1 MAWRFLTSGE
11 SHGRGLL
18 VVVDGLPA
26 GLSISRDD
34 LTGVM
39 ARRRRGF
46 GRGGRKN
53 VERDELTL
61 WGGIRNGLTTG
72 GPVGISI
79 DNAEWEHWD
88 GVMNPWSTSPAADR
102 EKAVTTPRPGHAD
115 LPGSIKFG
123 VENMRNILER
133 ASARTTAPRTLAGAL
148 AALVLKELG
157 VTVRSAVESIGGV
170 AAVLPAGDDE
180 WHRAALSELGVA
192 REEDEPA
199 LKARITAA
207 AEEETSLGGTFV
219 VSVTGLPAGIGSFTE
234 WDGRLDGRLAG
245 ALMAI
250 PAVKGVEFGDGFRSA
265 GLPGRDV
272 HDPIFVED
280 GQWTR
285 KTNHA
290 GGIEG
295 GMSTGQEI
303 FIRAAMKPIPTMR
316 KGLLSFDTAS
326 GKPSA
331 AHSERSDVCAVPAAC
346 VVAEAMTAWIVGSMA
361 AEQFGSD
368 RLQDLKERFEAY
380 RKHAERWNLHDCM
393 PS

>member
-88 GVMNPWSTSPAADR
+88 GVMNPWSISPAADR
-102 EKAVTTPRPGHAD
+102 EKAVTAPRPGHAD

-133 ASARTTAPRTLAGAL
+133 ASARTTAPRTLAGAM

-180 WHRAALSELGVA
+180 WRRAALSELGVA

-207 AEEETSLGGTFV
+207 AEEETSLG
-219 VSVTGLPAGIGSFTE
+219 
-234 WDGRLDGRLAG
+234 
-245 ALMAI
+245 
-250 PAVKGVEFGDGFRSA
+250 
-265 GLPGRDV
+265 
-272 HDPIFVED
+272 
-280 GQWTR
+280 
-285 KTNHA
+285 
-290 GGIEG
+290 
-295 GMSTGQEI
+295 
-303 FIRAAMKPIPTMR
+303 
-316 KGLLSFDTAS
+316 
-326 GKPSA
+326 
-331 AHSERSDVCAVPAAC
+331 
-346 VVAEAMTAWIVGSMA
+346 
-361 AEQFGSD
+361 
-368 RLQDLKERFEAY
+368 
-380 RKHAERWNLHDCM
+380 
-393 PS
+393 

>member
-88 GVMNPWSTSPAADR
+88 GVMNPWSISPAADR
-102 EKAVTTPRPGHAD
+102 EKAVTAPRPGHAD

-133 ASARTTAPRTLAGAL
+133 ASARTTAPRTLAGAM

-170 AAVLPAGDDE
+170 AAALPAGDDE
-180 WHRAALSELGVA
+180 WQRAALSELGVA

-207 AEEETSLGGTFV
+207 AEEETSLGGPFV

-250 PAVKGVEFGDGFRSA
+250 PAVKGVEVGDGFRSA

-272 HDPIFVED
+272 HDPIFVEER
-280 GQWTR
+280 QWTR

-290 GGIEG
+290 GA
-295 GMSTGQEI
+295 SK
-303 FIRAAMKPIPTMR
+303 AA
-316 KGLLSFDTAS
+316 
-326 GKPSA
+326 
-331 AHSERSDVCAVPAAC
+331 
-346 VVAEAMTAWIVGSMA
+346 
-361 AEQFGSD
+361 
-368 RLQDLKERFEAY
+368 
-380 RKHAERWNLHDCM
+380 
-393 PS
+393 